1 MASLVYDLILI
12 GTILIMGYSLI
23 ASSSSDT
30 VSRGVESQNISVG
43 DAMETVRTIRRGSS
57 DSRLS
62 LKDDMQAQA
71 IEMADRQKNDA
82 WKKIQRVSGICDQL
96 EDTSAALL
104 EEVSRILD
112 QATLDSEDLN
122 EVNRSFEQ
130 ILQNLETGISEGQ
143 SACQWAFEEVELL
156 RIETERVRGKN
167 SEVRK
172 WFNID

>member
-71 IEMADRQKNDA
+71 IEMDTV
-82 WKKIQRVSGICDQL
+82 KKMMRKKFREYQA
-96 EDTSAALL
+96 SAINSIHLGRL
-104 EEVSRILD
+104 
-112 QATLDSEDLN
+112 
-122 EVNRSFEQ
+122 
-130 ILQNLETGISEGQ
+130 
-143 SACQWAFEEVELL
+143 
-156 RIETERVRGKN
+156 VRGKKD
-167 SEVRK
+167 SDRL
-172 WFNID
+172 